1 MKNTDRSSVRRTALL
16 LALSLLFSLAAC
28 GKAPAQDGAQ
38 GSGAPAEAVSDA
50 SGPDTPA
57 SMKFYE
63 NKVDRMPVSDG
74 TSQGLLYSEVLDFE
88 ADGNPELLILSI
100 DDFAKET
107 PGSFLMSIYRYESHG
122 MCCLMNYY
130 ITLGAGGGFSL
141 VESDGRLYLERYG
154 CIREESQGVVGYM
167 DNRAYYGSAAQKDGV
182 GRFCDDAPNPGE
194 YDWDAVDALRRD
206 WSEGHAAYFIQPHDE
221 RGLTNGSSGYD
232 TATREEYQAA
242 QDRYTTRAVL
252 AYSPDG
258 TSIVIKPEDVP
269 ERPEPPEPGPEE
281 SQPAQSDPVDP
292 GPAESQQPEEPALSL
307 AQYAGTYQA
316 YSDFVGAYG
325 GGLPLPDLTVGGDG
339 VFTGGGTGFGYRYES
354 TGAAPA
360 SIEQNAD
367 GTIVVRFS
375 QNEYYTIFPV
385 GQVPPNYASIANSE
399 MVNLQYSYFD
409 GGVMEIVYYADPG
422 SLG

>member
-1 MKNTDRSSVRRTALL
+1 MRRTALL

-28 GKAPAQDGAQ
+28 GKAPAQDGGQ
-38 GSGAPAEAVSDA
+38 GSDAPAEAVSDA

-57 SMKFYE
+57 SMKFYKD
-63 NKVDRMPVSDG
+63 KVDRMPVSDG
-74 TSQGLLYSEVLDFE
+74 SSQGLLYSEVLDFE

-122 MCCLMNYY
+122 MCHLMNYY
-130 ITLGAGGGFSL
+130 ITLGAGGGLSL
-141 VESDGRLYLERYG
+141 VESGGRLYLERYG

-167 DNRAYYGSAAQKDGV
+167 DNRAYYGSVAQKDGV

-258 TSIVIKPEDVP
+258 ESIVIKPEDVP

-292 GPAESQQPEEPALSL
+292 GPAESQQPEEPASL
-307 AQYAGTYQA
+307 LAAYAGNYTPYPTYDD
-316 YSDFVGAYG
+316 YSG
-325 GGLPLPDLTVGGDG
+325 G
-339 VFTGGGTGFGYRYES
+339 R
-354 TGAAPA
+354 
-360 SIEQNAD
+360 SITLNAD
-367 GTIVVRFS
+367 GVVIGGETDGQTPTSVVQNSDGSITIWFS
-375 QNEYYTIFPV
+375 SSDRYTLFPV
-385 GQVPPNYASIANSE
+385 GCSGTPAGTGYDSAR
-399 MVNLQYSYFD
+399 VNLEYLYIG
-409 GGVMEIVYYADPG
+409 GGVMNIIYYADPI
-422 SLG
+422 S

>member
-1 MKNTDRSSVRRTALL
+1 MKNTDRSFVRRTALL

-57 SMKFYE
+57 SMKFYKD
-63 NKVDRMPVSDG
+63 KVDRMPVSDG
-74 TSQGLLYSEVLDFE
+74 SSQGLLYSEVLDFE
-88 ADGNPELLILSI
+88 ADGNPELLVLSI

-130 ITLGAGGGFSL
+130 ITLGAGGGLSL
-141 VESDGRLYLERYG
+141 VESGGRLYLERYG

-167 DNRAYYGSAAQKDGV
+167 DNRAYYGSVAQKDGV

-232 TATREEYQAA
+232 AATREEYQAA

-292 GPAESQQPEEPALSL
+292 GPAESQQPEEPASL
-307 AQYAGTYQA
+307 LAAYAGNYTPYPTYDD
-316 YSDFVGAYG
+316 YSG
-325 GGLPLPDLTVGGDG
+325 G
-339 VFTGGGTGFGYRYES
+339 R
-354 TGAAPA
+354 
-360 SIEQNAD
+360 SITLNAD
-367 GTIVVRFS
+367 GVVIGGETDGQTPTSVVQNSDGSITIWFS
-375 QNEYYTIFPV
+375 SSDRYTLFPV
-385 GQVPPNYASIANSE
+385 GCSGTPAGTGYDSAR
-399 MVNLQYSYFD
+399 VNLEYLYIG
-409 GGVMEIVYYADPG
+409 GGVMNIIYYADPI
-422 SLG
+422 S

>member
-1 MKNTDRSSVRRTALL
+1 MKNTDRSSMRRTALL

-57 SMKFYE
+57 SMKFYKD
-63 NKVDRMPVSDG
+63 KVDRMPVSDG
-74 TSQGLLYSEVLDFE
+74 SSQGLLYSEVLDFE

-122 MCCLMNYY
+122 MCHLMNYY
-130 ITLGAGGGFSL
+130 ITLGAGGGLSL
-141 VESDGRLYLERYG
+141 VESGGRLYLERYG

-167 DNRAYYGSAAQKDGV
+167 DNRAYYGSVAQKDGV

-292 GPAESQQPEEPALSL
+292 GPAESQQPEEPASL
-307 AQYAGTYQA
+307 LAAYAGNYTPYPTYDD
-316 YSDFVGAYG
+316 YSG
-325 GGLPLPDLTVGGDG
+325 G
-339 VFTGGGTGFGYRYES
+339 R
-354 TGAAPA
+354 
-360 SIEQNAD
+360 SITLNAD
-367 GTIVVRFS
+367 GVVIGGETDGQTPTSVVQNSDGSITIWFS
-375 QNEYYTIFPV
+375 SSDRYTLFPV
-385 GQVPPNYASIANSE
+385 GCSGTPAGTGYDSAR
-399 MVNLQYSYFD
+399 VNLEYLYIG
-409 GGVMEIVYYADPG
+409 GGVMNIIYYADPI
-422 SLG
+422 S

>member
-1 MKNTDRSSVRRTALL
+1 MRRTALL

-28 GKAPAQDGAQ
+28 GKAPAQDGGQ
-38 GSGAPAEAVSDA
+38 GSDASTATASDA
-50 SGPDTPA
+50 SGSDTQT

-130 ITLGAGGGFSL
+130 ITLGAGGGLSL
-141 VESDGRLYLERYG
+141 VESGGRLYLERYG

-167 DNRAYYGSAAQKDGV
+167 DNRAYYGSVAQKDGV

-232 TATREEYQAA
+232 AATREEYQDA

-258 TSIVIKPEDVP
+258 ESIVIKPEDVP

-292 GPAESQQPEEPALSL
+292 GPAESQQPEEPASL
-307 AQYAGTYQA
+307 LAAYAGNYTPYPTYDD
-316 YSDFVGAYG
+316 YSG
-325 GGLPLPDLTVGGDG
+325 G
-339 VFTGGGTGFGYRYES
+339 R
-354 TGAAPA
+354 
-360 SIEQNAD
+360 SITLNAD
-367 GTIVVRFS
+367 GVVIGGETDGQTPTSIVQNSDGSITIWFS
-375 QNEYYTIFPV
+375 SSDRYTLFPV
-385 GQVPPNYASIANSE
+385 GCSGTPAGTGYDSAR
-399 MVNLQYSYFD
+399 VNLEYLYIG
-409 GGVMEIVYYADPG
+409 GGVMNIIYYADPI
-422 SLG
+422 S

>member
-1 MKNTDRSSVRRTALL
+1 MKNTYRSSMRRTALL

-28 GKAPAQDGAQ
+28 GKAPAQDGGQ
-38 GSGAPAEAVSDA
+38 GSDAPAEAVSDA

-57 SMKFYE
+57 SMKFYKD
-63 NKVDRMPVSDG
+63 KVDRMPVSDG

-130 ITLGAGGGFSL
+130 ITLGAGGGLSL
-141 VESDGRLYLERYG
+141 VESGGRLYLERYG

-167 DNRAYYGSAAQKDGV
+167 DNRAYYGSVAQKDGV

-232 TATREEYQAA
+232 AATREEYQAA

-292 GPAESQQPEEPALSL
+292 GPAESQQPEEPASL
-307 AQYAGTYQA
+307 LAAYAGNYTPYPTYDD
-316 YSDFVGAYG
+316 YSG
-325 GGLPLPDLTVGGDG
+325 G
-339 VFTGGGTGFGYRYES
+339 R
-354 TGAAPA
+354 
-360 SIEQNAD
+360 SITLNAD
-367 GTIVVRFS
+367 GVVIGGETDGQTPTSVVQNSDGSITIWFS
-375 QNEYYTIFPV
+375 SSDRYTLFPV
-385 GQVPPNYASIANSE
+385 GCSGTPAGTGYDSAR
-399 MVNLQYSYFD
+399 VNLEYLYIG
-409 GGVMEIVYYADPG
+409 GGVMNIIYYADPI
-422 SLG
+422 S

>member
-1 MKNTDRSSVRRTALL
+1 MRRTALL

-28 GKAPAQDGAQ
+28 GKAPAQDGGQ
-38 GSGAPAEAVSDA
+38 GSDASTATASDA
-50 SGPDTPA
+50 SGSDTHA

-130 ITLGAGGGFSL
+130 ITLGAGGGLSL
-141 VESDGRLYLERYG
+141 VESGGRLYLERYG

-281 SQPAQSDPVDP
+281 SQPAQSDPVDL
-292 GPAESQQPEEPALSL
+292 GPAESQQPEEPASL
-307 AQYAGTYQA
+307 LAAYAGNYTPYPTYDD
-316 YSDFVGAYG
+316 YSG
-325 GGLPLPDLTVGGDG
+325 G
-339 VFTGGGTGFGYRYES
+339 R
-354 TGAAPA
+354 
-360 SIEQNAD
+360 SITLNAD
-367 GTIVVRFS
+367 GVVIGGETDGQTPTSIVQNSDGSITIWFS
-375 QNEYYTIFPV
+375 SSDRYTLFPV
-385 GQVPPNYASIANSE
+385 GCSGTPAGTGYDSAR
-399 MVNLQYSYFD
+399 VNLEYLYIG
-409 GGVMEIVYYADPG
+409 GGVMNIIYYADPI
-422 SLG
+422 S

>member
-1 MKNTDRSSVRRTALL
+1 MKNTYRSSMRRTALL

-28 GKAPAQDGAQ
+28 GKAPAQDGGQ
-38 GSGAPAEAVSDA
+38 GSDASTATASDA
-50 SGPDTPA
+50 SGSDTHA

-122 MCCLMNYY
+122 MCHLMNYY
-130 ITLGAGGGFSL
+130 ITLGAGGGLSL
-141 VESDGRLYLERYG
+141 VESGGRLYLERYG

-167 DNRAYYGSAAQKDGV
+167 DNRAYYGSVAQKDGV

-281 SQPAQSDPVDP
+281 SQPAQTDPVDP
-292 GPAESQQPEEPALSL
+292 GPAESQQPEEPASL
-307 AQYAGTYQA
+307 LAAYAGNYTPYPTYDD
-316 YSDFVGAYG
+316 YSG
-325 GGLPLPDLTVGGDG
+325 G
-339 VFTGGGTGFGYRYES
+339 R
-354 TGAAPA
+354 
-360 SIEQNAD
+360 SITLNAD
-367 GTIVVRFS
+367 GVVIGGETDGQTPTSIVQNSDGSITIWFS
-375 QNEYYTIFPV
+375 SSDRYTLFPV
-385 GQVPPNYASIANSE
+385 GCSGTPAGTGYDSAR
-399 MVNLQYSYFD
+399 VNLEYLYIG
-409 GGVMEIVYYADPG
+409 GGVMNIVYYADPI
-422 SLG
+422 S

>member
-107 PGSFLMSIYRYESHG
+107 PGSFLMSIYRYEPHG

-206 WSEGHAAYFIQPHDE
+206 WSEGHAVYSMLPHDE

-292 GPAESQQPEEPALSL
+292 GPAESQQPEEPSSL
-307 AQYAGTYQA
+307 LAAYAGNYTPYPTYDD
-316 YSDFVGAYG
+316 YSG
-325 GGLPLPDLTVGGDG
+325 G
-339 VFTGGGTGFGYRYES
+339 R
-354 TGAAPA
+354 
-360 SIEQNAD
+360 SITLNAD
-367 GTIVVRFS
+367 GVVIGGETDGQTPTSVVQNSDGSITIWFS
-375 QNEYYTIFPV
+375 SSDRYTLFPV
-385 GQVPPNYASIANSE
+385 GCSGTPAGTGYDSAR
-399 MVNLQYSYFD
+399 VNLEYLYIG
-409 GGVMEIVYYADPG
+409 GGVMNIIYYADPI
-422 SLG
+422 S

>member
-130 ITLGAGGGFSL
+130 ITLGAGGGLSL
-141 VESDGRLYLERYG
+141 VESGGRLYLERYG

-167 DNRAYYGSAAQKDGV
+167 DNRAYYGSVAQKDGV

-232 TATREEYQAA
+232 AATREEYQAA

-292 GPAESQQPEEPALSL
+292 GPAESQQPEEPASL
-307 AQYAGTYQA
+307 LAAYAGNYTPYPTYDD
-316 YSDFVGAYG
+316 YSG
-325 GGLPLPDLTVGGDG
+325 G
-339 VFTGGGTGFGYRYES
+339 R
-354 TGAAPA
+354 
-360 SIEQNAD
+360 SITLNAD
-367 GTIVVRFS
+367 GVVIGGETDGQTPTSVVQNSDGSITIWFS
-375 QNEYYTIFPV
+375 SSDRYTLFPV
-385 GQVPPNYASIANSE
+385 GCSGTPAGTGYDSAR
-399 MVNLQYSYFD
+399 VNLEYLYIG
-409 GGVMEIVYYADPG
+409 GGVMNIIYYADPI
-422 SLG
+422 S

>member
-57 SMKFYE
+57 SMKFYKDMVE
-63 NKVDRMPVSDG
+63 RMPVSDG

-130 ITLGAGGGFSL
+130 ITLGAGGGLSL
-141 VESDGRLYLERYG
+141 VESGGRLYLERYG

-167 DNRAYYGSAAQKDGV
+167 DNRAYYGSVAQKDGV

-281 SQPAQSDPVDP
+281 SQPAQPDPVDP
-292 GPAESQQPEEPALSL
+292 GPAESQQPEEPASL
-307 AQYAGTYQA
+307 LAAYAGNYTPYPTYDD
-316 YSDFVGAYG
+316 YSG
-325 GGLPLPDLTVGGDG
+325 G
-339 VFTGGGTGFGYRYES
+339 R
-354 TGAAPA
+354 
-360 SIEQNAD
+360 SITLNAD
-367 GTIVVRFS
+367 GVVIGGETDGQTPTSIVQNSDGSITIWFS
-375 QNEYYTIFPV
+375 SSDRYTLFPV
-385 GQVPPNYASIANSE
+385 GCSGTPAGTGYDSAR
-399 MVNLQYSYFD
+399 VNLEYLYIG
-409 GGVMEIVYYADPG
+409 GGVMNIIYYADPI
-422 SLG
+422 S

>member
-1 MKNTDRSSVRRTALL
+1 MRRTALL

-28 GKAPAQDGAQ
+28 GKAPAQDGGQ
-38 GSGAPAEAVSDA
+38 GSDASTATASDA
-50 SGPDTPA
+50 SGSDTHA

-122 MCCLMNYY
+122 MCHLMNYY
-130 ITLGAGGGFSL
+130 ITLGAGGGLSL
-141 VESDGRLYLERYG
+141 VESGGRLYLERYG

-167 DNRAYYGSAAQKDGV
+167 DNRAYYGSVAQKDGV

-292 GPAESQQPEEPALSL
+292 GPAESQQPEEPASL
-307 AQYAGTYQA
+307 LAAYAGNYTPYPTYDD
-316 YSDFVGAYG
+316 YSG
-325 GGLPLPDLTVGGDG
+325 G
-339 VFTGGGTGFGYRYES
+339 R
-354 TGAAPA
+354 
-360 SIEQNAD
+360 SITLNAD
-367 GTIVVRFS
+367 GVVIGGETDGQTPTSVVQNSDGSITIWFS
-375 QNEYYTIFPV
+375 SSDRYTLFPV
-385 GQVPPNYASIANSE
+385 GCSGTPAGTGYDSAR
-399 MVNLQYSYFD
+399 VNLEYLYIG
-409 GGVMEIVYYADPG
+409 GGVMNIIYYADPI
-422 SLG
+422 S

>member
-1 MKNTDRSSVRRTALL
+1 MKNTYRSSMRRTALL

-38 GSGAPAEAVSDA
+38 GSGAPAETVSDA

-57 SMKFYE
+57 SMKFYKD
-63 NKVDRMPVSDG
+63 KVDRMPVSDG

-130 ITLGAGGGFSL
+130 ITLGAGGGLSL
-141 VESDGRLYLERYG
+141 VESGGRLYLELYTH
-154 CIREESQGVVGYM
+154 IREESQGLVKHM
-167 DNRAYYGSAAQKDGV
+167 DNRAYYGSVAQKDGV

-232 TATREEYQAA
+232 AATREEYQAA

-292 GPAESQQPEEPALSL
+292 GPAESQQPEEPASL
-307 AQYAGTYQA
+307 LAAYAGNYTPYPTYDD
-316 YSDFVGAYG
+316 YSG
-325 GGLPLPDLTVGGDG
+325 G
-339 VFTGGGTGFGYRYES
+339 R
-354 TGAAPA
+354 
-360 SIEQNAD
+360 SITLNAD
-367 GTIVVRFS
+367 GVVIGGETDGQTPTSVVQNSDGSITIWFS
-375 QNEYYTIFPV
+375 SSDRYTLFPV
-385 GQVPPNYASIANSE
+385 GCSGTPAGTGYDSAR
-399 MVNLQYSYFD
+399 VNLEYLYIG
-409 GGVMEIVYYADPG
+409 GGVMNIIYYADPI
-422 SLG
+422 S

>member
-1 MKNTDRSSVRRTALL
+1 MKNTYRSSMRRTALL

-28 GKAPAQDGAQ
+28 GKAPAQDGGQ
-38 GSGAPAEAVSDA
+38 GSDASTATASDA

-57 SMKFYE
+57 SMKFYKD
-63 NKVDRMPVSDG
+63 KVDRMPVSDG

-130 ITLGAGGGFSL
+130 ITLGAGGGLSL
-141 VESDGRLYLERYG
+141 VESGGRLYLERYG

-167 DNRAYYGSAAQKDGV
+167 DNRAYYGSVAQKDGV

-292 GPAESQQPEEPALSL
+292 GPAESQQPEEPASL
-307 AQYAGTYQA
+307 LAAYAGNYTPYPTYDD
-316 YSDFVGAYG
+316 YSG
-325 GGLPLPDLTVGGDG
+325 G
-339 VFTGGGTGFGYRYES
+339 R
-354 TGAAPA
+354 
-360 SIEQNAD
+360 SITLNAD
-367 GTIVVRFS
+367 GVVIGGETDGQTPTSVVQNSDGSITIWFS
-375 QNEYYTIFPV
+375 SSDRYTLFPV
-385 GQVPPNYASIANSE
+385 GCSGTPAGTGYDSAR
-399 MVNLQYSYFD
+399 VNLEYLYIG
-409 GGVMEIVYYADPG
+409 GGVMNIIYYADPI
-422 SLG
+422 S

>member
-1 MKNTDRSSVRRTALL
+1 MRRTALL

-28 GKAPAQDGAQ
+28 GKAPAQDGGQ
-38 GSGAPAEAVSDA
+38 GSDASTATVSDA

-57 SMKFYE
+57 SMKFYKD
-63 NKVDRMPVSDG
+63 KVDRMPVSDG
-74 TSQGLLYSEVLDFE
+74 SSQGLLYSEVLDFE

-130 ITLGAGGGFSL
+130 ITLGAGGGLSL
-141 VESDGRLYLERYG
+141 VESGGRLYLERYG

-167 DNRAYYGSAAQKDGV
+167 DNRAYYGSVAQKDGV

-242 QDRYTTRAVL
+242 QDRYTAGAVL

-292 GPAESQQPEEPALSL
+292 GPAESQQPEEPASL
-307 AQYAGTYQA
+307 LAAYAGNYTPYPTYDD
-316 YSDFVGAYG
+316 YSG
-325 GGLPLPDLTVGGDG
+325 G
-339 VFTGGGTGFGYRYES
+339 R
-354 TGAAPA
+354 
-360 SIEQNAD
+360 SITLNAD
-367 GTIVVRFS
+367 GVVIGGETDGQTPTSVVQNSDGSITIWFS
-375 QNEYYTIFPV
+375 SSDRYTLFPV
-385 GQVPPNYASIANSE
+385 GCSGTPAGTGYDSAR
-399 MVNLQYSYFD
+399 VNLEYLYIG
-409 GGVMEIVYYADPG
+409 GGVMNIIYYADPI
-422 SLG
+422 S

>member
-1 MKNTDRSSVRRTALL
+1 MERDIMKNTDRSSVRRTALL

-122 MCCLMNYY
+122 MCHLMNYY

-141 VESDGRLYLERYG
+141 VESDGRLYLETYG

-167 DNRAYYGSAAQKDGV
+167 DNRAYYGSVAQKDGV

-292 GPAESQQPEEPALSL
+292 GPAESQQPEEPASL
-307 AQYAGTYQA
+307 LAAYAGNYTPYPTYDD
-316 YSDFVGAYG
+316 YSG
-325 GGLPLPDLTVGGDG
+325 G
-339 VFTGGGTGFGYRYES
+339 R
-354 TGAAPA
+354 
-360 SIEQNAD
+360 SITLNAD
-367 GTIVVRFS
+367 GVVIGGETDGQTPTSVVQNSDGSITIWFS
-375 QNEYYTIFPV
+375 SSDRYTLFPV
-385 GQVPPNYASIANSE
+385 GCSGTPAGTGYDSAR
-399 MVNLQYSYFD
+399 VNLEYLYIG
-409 GGVMEIVYYADPG
+409 GGVMNIIYYADPI
-422 SLG
+422 S

>member
-1 MKNTDRSSVRRTALL
+1 MKNTDRSSMRRTALL

-28 GKAPAQDGAQ
+28 GKAPAQDGGQ

-57 SMKFYE
+57 SMKFY
-63 NKVDRMPVSDG
+63 KDMVDRMPVSDG

-88 ADGNPELLILSI
+88 ADGNPELLVLSI

-130 ITLGAGGGFSL
+130 ITLGAGGGLSL
-141 VESDGRLYLERYG
+141 VESGGRLYLERYG

-167 DNRAYYGSAAQKDGV
+167 DNRAYYGSVAQKDGV

-232 TATREEYQAA
+232 AATREEYQAA
-242 QDRYTTRAVL
+242 QARYTAGAVL

-292 GPAESQQPEEPALSL
+292 GPAESQQPEEPASL
-307 AQYAGTYQA
+307 LAAYAGNYTPYPTYDD
-316 YSDFVGAYG
+316 YSG
-325 GGLPLPDLTVGGDG
+325 G
-339 VFTGGGTGFGYRYES
+339 R
-354 TGAAPA
+354 
-360 SIEQNAD
+360 SITLNAD
-367 GTIVVRFS
+367 GVVIGGETDGQTPTSIVQNSDGSITIWFS
-375 QNEYYTIFPV
+375 SSDRYTLFPV
-385 GQVPPNYASIANSE
+385 GCSGTPAGTGYDSAR
-399 MVNLQYSYFD
+399 VNLEYLYIG
-409 GGVMEIVYYADPG
+409 GGVMNIIYYADPI
-422 SLG
+422 S

>member
-57 SMKFYE
+57 SMKFYKDMVE
-63 NKVDRMPVSDG
+63 RMPVSDG

-130 ITLGAGGGFSL
+130 ITLGAGGGLSL
-141 VESDGRLYLERYG
+141 VESGGRLYLERYG

-292 GPAESQQPEEPALSL
+292 GPAESQQPEEPASL
-307 AQYAGTYQA
+307 LAAYAGNYTPYPTYDD
-316 YSDFVGAYG
+316 YSG
-325 GGLPLPDLTVGGDG
+325 G
-339 VFTGGGTGFGYRYES
+339 R
-354 TGAAPA
+354 
-360 SIEQNAD
+360 SITLNAD
-367 GTIVVRFS
+367 GVVIGGETDGQTPTSVVQNSDGSITIWFS
-375 QNEYYTIFPV
+375 SSDRYTLFPV
-385 GQVPPNYASIANSE
+385 GCSGTPAGTGYDSAR
-399 MVNLQYSYFD
+399 VNLEYLYIG
-409 GGVMEIVYYADPG
+409 GGVMNIIYYADPI
-422 SLG
+422 S

>member
-1 MKNTDRSSVRRTALL
+1 MKNTYRSSMRRTALL

-28 GKAPAQDGAQ
+28 GKAPAQDGGQ
-38 GSGAPAEAVSDA
+38 GSDAPAEAVSDA

-57 SMKFYE
+57 SMKFYKD
-63 NKVDRMPVSDG
+63 KVDRMPVSDG
-74 TSQGLLYSEVLDFE
+74 SSQGLLYSEVLDFE

-130 ITLGAGGGFSL
+130 ITLGAGGGLSL
-141 VESDGRLYLERYG
+141 VESGGRLYLERYG

-167 DNRAYYGSAAQKDGV
+167 DNRAYYGSVAQKDGV

-292 GPAESQQPEEPALSL
+292 GPAESQQPGEPASL
-307 AQYAGTYQA
+307 LAAYAGNYTPYPTYDD
-316 YSDFVGAYG
+316 YSG
-325 GGLPLPDLTVGGDG
+325 G
-339 VFTGGGTGFGYRYES
+339 R
-354 TGAAPA
+354 
-360 SIEQNAD
+360 SITLNAD
-367 GTIVVRFS
+367 GVVIGGETDGQTPTSVVQNSDGSITIWFS
-375 QNEYYTIFPV
+375 SSDRYTLFPV
-385 GQVPPNYASIANSE
+385 GCSGTPAGTGYDSAR
-399 MVNLQYSYFD
+399 VNLEYLYIG
-409 GGVMEIVYYADPG
+409 GGVMNIIYYADPI
-422 SLG
+422 S

>member
-1 MKNTDRSSVRRTALL
+1 MERDIMKNTDRSSVRRTALL

-28 GKAPAQDGAQ
+28 GKAPAQDGGQ

-57 SMKFYE
+57 SMKFYKD
-63 NKVDRMPVSDG
+63 KVDRMPVSDG
-74 TSQGLLYSEVLDFE
+74 SSQGLLYSEVLDFE

-130 ITLGAGGGFSL
+130 ITLGAGGGLSL
-141 VESDGRLYLERYG
+141 VESGGRLYLERYG

-167 DNRAYYGSAAQKDGV
+167 DNRAYYGSVAQKDGV

-232 TATREEYQAA
+232 AATREEYQAA

-292 GPAESQQPEEPALSL
+292 GPAESQQPEEPASL
-307 AQYAGTYQA
+307 LAAYAGNYTPYPTYDD
-316 YSDFVGAYG
+316 YSG
-325 GGLPLPDLTVGGDG
+325 G
-339 VFTGGGTGFGYRYES
+339 R
-354 TGAAPA
+354 
-360 SIEQNAD
+360 SITLNAD
-367 GTIVVRFS
+367 GVVIGGETDGQTPTSVVQNSDGSITIWFS
-375 QNEYYTIFPV
+375 SSDRYTLFPV
-385 GQVPPNYASIANSE
+385 GCSGTPAGTGYDSAR
-399 MVNLQYSYFD
+399 VNLEYLYIG
-409 GGVMEIVYYADPG
+409 GGVMNIIYYADPI
-422 SLG
+422 S

>member
-1 MKNTDRSSVRRTALL
+1 MKNTYRSSMRRTALL

-57 SMKFYE
+57 SMKFYKD
-63 NKVDRMPVSDG
+63 KVDRMPVSDG

-130 ITLGAGGGFSL
+130 ITLGAGGGLSL
-141 VESDGRLYLERYG
+141 VESGGRLYLERYG

-167 DNRAYYGSAAQKDGV
+167 DNRAYYGSVAQKDGV

-221 RGLTNGSSGYD
+221 RGLTNGISGYD

-292 GPAESQQPEEPALSL
+292 GPAESQQPEEPASL
-307 AQYAGTYQA
+307 LAAYAGNYTPYPTYDD
-316 YSDFVGAYG
+316 YSG
-325 GGLPLPDLTVGGDG
+325 G
-339 VFTGGGTGFGYRYES
+339 R
-354 TGAAPA
+354 
-360 SIEQNAD
+360 SITLNAD
-367 GTIVVRFS
+367 GVVIGGETDGQTPTSVVQNSDGSITIWFS
-375 QNEYYTIFPV
+375 SSDRYTLFPV
-385 GQVPPNYASIANSE
+385 GCSGTPAGTGYDSAR
-399 MVNLQYSYFD
+399 VNLEYLYIG
-409 GGVMEIVYYADPG
+409 GGVMNIIYYADPI
-422 SLG
+422 S

>member
-1 MKNTDRSSVRRTALL
+1 MKNTYRSSMRRTALL

-28 GKAPAQDGAQ
+28 GKAPAQDGGQ
-38 GSGAPAEAVSDA
+38 GSDASTATASDA
-50 SGPDTPA
+50 SGPDTHA

-74 TSQGLLYSEVLDFE
+74 SSQGLLYSEVLDFE

-130 ITLGAGGGFSL
+130 ITLGAGGGLSL
-141 VESDGRLYLERYG
+141 VESGGRLYLERYG

-167 DNRAYYGSAAQKDGV
+167 DNRAYYGSVAQKDGV

-206 WSEGHAAYFIQPHDE
+206 WSEGHAVYSMLPHDE

-232 TATREEYQAA
+232 AATREEYQDA

-292 GPAESQQPEEPALSL
+292 GPAESQQPEEPASL
-307 AQYAGTYQA
+307 LAAYAGNYTPYPTYDD
-316 YSDFVGAYG
+316 YSG
-325 GGLPLPDLTVGGDG
+325 G
-339 VFTGGGTGFGYRYES
+339 R
-354 TGAAPA
+354 
-360 SIEQNAD
+360 SITLNAD
-367 GTIVVRFS
+367 GVVIGGETDGQTPTSVVQNSDGSITIWFS
-375 QNEYYTIFPV
+375 SSDRYTLFPV
-385 GQVPPNYASIANSE
+385 GCSGTPAGTGYDSAR
-399 MVNLQYSYFD
+399 VNLEYLYIG
-409 GGVMEIVYYADPG
+409 GGVMNIIYYADPI
-422 SLG
+422 S

>member
-57 SMKFYE
+57 SMKFYKD
-63 NKVDRMPVSDG
+63 KVDRMPVSDG

-130 ITLGAGGGFSL
+130 ITLGAGGGLSL
-141 VESDGRLYLERYG
+141 VESGGRLYLERYG

-167 DNRAYYGSAAQKDGV
+167 DNRAYYGSVAQKDGV

-281 SQPAQSDPVDP
+281 SQPAQPDPVDP
-292 GPAESQQPEEPALSL
+292 GPAESQQPEEPASL
-307 AQYAGTYQA
+307 LAAYAGNYTPYPTYDD
-316 YSDFVGAYG
+316 YSG
-325 GGLPLPDLTVGGDG
+325 G
-339 VFTGGGTGFGYRYES
+339 R
-354 TGAAPA
+354 
-360 SIEQNAD
+360 SITLNAD
-367 GTIVVRFS
+367 GVVIGGETDGQTPTSVVQNSDGSITIWFS
-375 QNEYYTIFPV
+375 SSDRYTLFPV
-385 GQVPPNYASIANSE
+385 GCSGTPAGTGYDSAR
-399 MVNLQYSYFD
+399 VNLEYLYIG
-409 GGVMEIVYYADPG
+409 GGVMNIIYYADPI
-422 SLG
+422 S

>member
-1 MKNTDRSSVRRTALL
+1 MRRTALL

-57 SMKFYE
+57 SMQFYKD
-63 NKVDRMPVSDG
+63 KVDRMPVSDG

-130 ITLGAGGGFSL
+130 ITLGAGGGLSL
-141 VESDGRLYLERYG
+141 VESGGRLYLERYG

-258 TSIVIKPEDVP
+258 ESIVIKPEDVP

-292 GPAESQQPEEPALSL
+292 GPAESQQPEEPASL
-307 AQYAGTYQA
+307 LAAYAGNYTPYPTYDD
-316 YSDFVGAYG
+316 YSG
-325 GGLPLPDLTVGGDG
+325 G
-339 VFTGGGTGFGYRYES
+339 R
-354 TGAAPA
+354 
-360 SIEQNAD
+360 SITLNAD
-367 GTIVVRFS
+367 GVVIGGETDGQTPTSVVQNSDGSITIWFS
-375 QNEYYTIFPV
+375 SSDRYTLFPV
-385 GQVPPNYASIANSE
+385 GCSGTPAGTGYDSAR
-399 MVNLQYSYFD
+399 VNLEYLYIG
-409 GGVMEIVYYADPG
+409 GGVMNIIYYADPI
-422 SLG
+422 S

>member
-1 MKNTDRSSVRRTALL
+1 MKNTDRSFVRRTALL

-130 ITLGAGGGFSL
+130 ITLGAGGGLSL
-141 VESDGRLYLERYG
+141 VESGGRLYLERYG

-167 DNRAYYGSAAQKDGV
+167 DNRAYYGSVAQKDGV

-194 YDWDAVDALRRD
+194 YDWDAVDALHRN
-206 WSEGHAAYFIQPHDE
+206 WSEGHAVYSMLPHDE

-232 TATREEYQAA
+232 AATREEYQAA
-242 QDRYTTRAVL
+242 QARYTAGAVL

-281 SQPAQSDPVDP
+281 SKPVQTDPVDP
-292 GPAESQQPEEPALSL
+292 GPAESQQPEEPASL
-307 AQYAGTYQA
+307 LAAYAGNYTPYPTYDD
-316 YSDFVGAYG
+316 YS
-325 GGLPLPDLTVGGDG
+325 GD
-339 VFTGGGTGFGYRYES
+339 R
-354 TGAAPA
+354 
-360 SIEQNAD
+360 SITLNAD
-367 GTIVVRFS
+367 GVVIGGETDGQTPTSVVQNSDGSITIWFS
-375 QNEYYTIFPV
+375 SSDRYTLFPV
-385 GQVPPNYASIANSE
+385 GCSGTPAGTGYDSAR
-399 MVNLQYSYFD
+399 VNLEYLYIG
-409 GGVMEIVYYADPG
+409 GGVMNIIYYADPI
-422 SLG
+422 S

>member
-1 MKNTDRSSVRRTALL
+1 MKNTDRSSMRRTALL

-28 GKAPAQDGAQ
+28 GKAPAQDGGQ
-38 GSGAPAEAVSDA
+38 GSDASTATASDA
-50 SGPDTPA
+50 SGPDTQA

-130 ITLGAGGGFSL
+130 ITLGAGGGLSL
-141 VESDGRLYLERYG
+141 VESGGRLYLERYG

-167 DNRAYYGSAAQKDGV
+167 DNRAYYGSVAQKDGV

-232 TATREEYQAA
+232 AATREEYQAA

-292 GPAESQQPEEPALSL
+292 GPAESQQPEEPASL
-307 AQYAGTYQA
+307 LAAYAGNYTPYPTYDD
-316 YSDFVGAYG
+316 YSG
-325 GGLPLPDLTVGGDG
+325 G
-339 VFTGGGTGFGYRYES
+339 R
-354 TGAAPA
+354 
-360 SIEQNAD
+360 SITLNAD
-367 GTIVVRFS
+367 GVVIGGETDGQTPTSVVQNSDGSITIWFS
-375 QNEYYTIFPV
+375 SSDRYTLFPV
-385 GQVPPNYASIANSE
+385 GCSGTPAGTGYDSAR
-399 MVNLQYSYFD
+399 VNLEYLYIG
-409 GGVMEIVYYADPG
+409 GGVMNIIYYADPI
-422 SLG
+422 S

>member
-141 VESDGRLYLERYG
+141 VESDGRLYLETYG

-292 GPAESQQPEEPALSL
+292 GPAESQQPEEPASL
-307 AQYAGTYQA
+307 LAAYAGNYTPYPTYDD
-316 YSDFVGAYG
+316 YSG
-325 GGLPLPDLTVGGDG
+325 G
-339 VFTGGGTGFGYRYES
+339 R
-354 TGAAPA
+354 
-360 SIEQNAD
+360 SITLNAD
-367 GTIVVRFS
+367 GVVIGGETDGQTPTSVVQNSDGSITIWFS
-375 QNEYYTIFPV
+375 SSDRYTLFPV
-385 GQVPPNYASIANSE
+385 GCSGTPAGTGYDSAR
-399 MVNLQYSYFD
+399 VNLEYLYIG
-409 GGVMEIVYYADPG
+409 GGVMNIIYYADPI
-422 SLG
+422 S

>member
-1 MKNTDRSSVRRTALL
+1 MKNTYRSSMRRTALL

-57 SMKFYE
+57 SMKFYKD
-63 NKVDRMPVSDG
+63 KVDRMPVSDG
-74 TSQGLLYSEVLDFE
+74 SSQGLLYSEVLDFE
-88 ADGNPELLILSI
+88 ADGNPELLVLSI

-130 ITLGAGGGFSL
+130 ITLGAGGGLSL
-141 VESDGRLYLERYG
+141 VESGGRLYLERYG

-167 DNRAYYGSAAQKDGV
+167 DNRAYYGSVAQKDGV

-232 TATREEYQAA
+232 AATREEYQAA

-292 GPAESQQPEEPALSL
+292 GPAESQQPEEPASL
-307 AQYAGTYQA
+307 LAAYAGNYTPYPTYDD
-316 YSDFVGAYG
+316 YSG
-325 GGLPLPDLTVGGDG
+325 G
-339 VFTGGGTGFGYRYES
+339 R
-354 TGAAPA
+354 
-360 SIEQNAD
+360 SITLNAD
-367 GTIVVRFS
+367 GVVIGGETDGQTPTSIVQNSDGSITIWFS
-375 QNEYYTIFPV
+375 SSDRYTLFPV
-385 GQVPPNYASIANSE
+385 GCSGTPAGTGYDSAR
-399 MVNLQYSYFD
+399 VNLEYLYIG
-409 GGVMEIVYYADPG
+409 GGVMNIIYYADPI
-422 SLG
+422 S

>member
-1 MKNTDRSSVRRTALL
+1 MKNTYRSSMRRTALL

-28 GKAPAQDGAQ
+28 GKAPAQDGGQ
-38 GSGAPAEAVSDA
+38 GSDASTATASDA
-50 SGPDTPA
+50 SGPDTQA

-141 VESDGRLYLERYG
+141 VESDGRLYLETYG
-154 CIREESQGVVGYM
+154 CIREESQGLVKHM
-167 DNRAYYGSAAQKDGV
+167 DNRAYYGSVAQKDGV

-232 TATREEYQAA
+232 AATREEYQAA

-292 GPAESQQPEEPALSL
+292 GPAESQQPEEPASL
-307 AQYAGTYQA
+307 LAAYAGNYTPYPTYDD
-316 YSDFVGAYG
+316 YSG
-325 GGLPLPDLTVGGDG
+325 G
-339 VFTGGGTGFGYRYES
+339 R
-354 TGAAPA
+354 
-360 SIEQNAD
+360 SITLNAD
-367 GTIVVRFS
+367 GVVIGGETDGQTPTSVVQNSDGSITIWFS
-375 QNEYYTIFPV
+375 SSDRYTLFPV
-385 GQVPPNYASIANSE
+385 GCSGTPAGTGYDSAR
-399 MVNLQYSYFD
+399 VNLEYLYIG
-409 GGVMEIVYYADPG
+409 GGVMNIIYYADPI
-422 SLG
+422 S

>member
-1 MKNTDRSSVRRTALL
+1 MKNTDRSFVRRTALL

-57 SMKFYE
+57 SMKFYKD
-63 NKVDRMPVSDG
+63 KVDRMPVSDG
-74 TSQGLLYSEVLDFE
+74 SSQGLLYSEVLDFE

-130 ITLGAGGGFSL
+130 ITLGAGGGLSL
-141 VESDGRLYLERYG
+141 VESGGRLYLERYG

-167 DNRAYYGSAAQKDGV
+167 DNRAYYGSVAQKDGV

-194 YDWDAVDALRRD
+194 YDWDAVDALHRN

-232 TATREEYQAA
+232 AATREEYQDA

-292 GPAESQQPEEPALSL
+292 GPAESQQPEEPASL
-307 AQYAGTYQA
+307 LAAYAGNYTPYPTYDD
-316 YSDFVGAYG
+316 YSG
-325 GGLPLPDLTVGGDG
+325 G
-339 VFTGGGTGFGYRYES
+339 R
-354 TGAAPA
+354 
-360 SIEQNAD
+360 SITLNAD
-367 GTIVVRFS
+367 GVVIGGETDGQTPTSVVQNSDGSITIWFS
-375 QNEYYTIFPV
+375 SSDRYTLFPV
-385 GQVPPNYASIANSE
+385 GCSGTPAGTGYDSAR
-399 MVNLQYSYFD
+399 VNLEYLYIG
-409 GGVMEIVYYADPG
+409 GGVMNIIYYADPI
-422 SLG
+422 S

>member
-57 SMKFYE
+57 SMKFYKD
-63 NKVDRMPVSDG
+63 KVDRMPVSDG

-130 ITLGAGGGFSL
+130 ITLGAGGGLSL
-141 VESDGRLYLERYG
+141 VESGGRLYLERYG

-167 DNRAYYGSAAQKDGV
+167 DNRAYYGSVAQKDGV

-292 GPAESQQPEEPALSL
+292 GPAESQQPEEPASL
-307 AQYAGTYQA
+307 LAAYAGNYTPYPTYDD
-316 YSDFVGAYG
+316 YSG
-325 GGLPLPDLTVGGDG
+325 G
-339 VFTGGGTGFGYRYES
+339 R
-354 TGAAPA
+354 
-360 SIEQNAD
+360 SITLNAD
-367 GTIVVRFS
+367 GVVIGGETDGQTPTSVVQNSDGSITIWFS
-375 QNEYYTIFPV
+375 SSDRYTLFPV
-385 GQVPPNYASIANSE
+385 GCSGTPAGTGYDSAR
-399 MVNLQYSYFD
+399 VNLEYLYIG
-409 GGVMEIVYYADPG
+409 GGVMNIIYYADPI
-422 SLG
+422 S

>member
-1 MKNTDRSSVRRTALL
+1 MKNTDRSFVRRTALL

-28 GKAPAQDGAQ
+28 GKAPAQDGGQ
-38 GSGAPAEAVSDA
+38 GSDASTATASDA
-50 SGPDTPA
+50 SGSDTHA

-74 TSQGLLYSEVLDFE
+74 SSQGLLYSEVLDFE

-130 ITLGAGGGFSL
+130 ITLGAGGGLSL
-141 VESDGRLYLERYG
+141 VESGGRLYLERYG

-167 DNRAYYGSAAQKDGV
+167 DNRAYYGSVAQKDGV

-232 TATREEYQAA
+232 AATREEYQDA

-258 TSIVIKPEDVP
+258 ESIVIKPEDVP

-292 GPAESQQPEEPALSL
+292 GPAESQQPEEPASL
-307 AQYAGTYQA
+307 LAAYAGNYTPYPTYDD
-316 YSDFVGAYG
+316 YSG
-325 GGLPLPDLTVGGDG
+325 G
-339 VFTGGGTGFGYRYES
+339 R
-354 TGAAPA
+354 
-360 SIEQNAD
+360 SITLNAD
-367 GTIVVRFS
+367 GVVIGGETDGQTPTSIVQNSDGSITIWFS
-375 QNEYYTIFPV
+375 SSDRYTLFPV
-385 GQVPPNYASIANSE
+385 GCSGTPAGTGYDSAR
-399 MVNLQYSYFD
+399 VNLEYLYIG
-409 GGVMEIVYYADPG
+409 GGVMNIIYYADPI
-422 SLG
+422 S

>member
-1 MKNTDRSSVRRTALL
+1 MERDIMKNTDRSFVRRTALL

-57 SMKFYE
+57 SMKFYKD
-63 NKVDRMPVSDG
+63 KVDRMPVSDG

-130 ITLGAGGGFSL
+130 ITLGAGGGLSL
-141 VESDGRLYLERYG
+141 VESGGRLYLERYG

-167 DNRAYYGSAAQKDGV
+167 DNRAYYGSVAQKDGV

-292 GPAESQQPEEPALSL
+292 GPAESQQPEEPASL
-307 AQYAGTYQA
+307 LAAYAGNYTPYPTYDD
-316 YSDFVGAYG
+316 YSG
-325 GGLPLPDLTVGGDG
+325 G
-339 VFTGGGTGFGYRYES
+339 R
-354 TGAAPA
+354 
-360 SIEQNAD
+360 SITLNAD
-367 GTIVVRFS
+367 GVVIGGETDGQTPTSVVQNSDGSITIWFS
-375 QNEYYTIFPV
+375 SSDRYTLFPV
-385 GQVPPNYASIANSE
+385 GCSGTPAGTGYDSAR
-399 MVNLQYSYFD
+399 VNLEYLYIG
-409 GGVMEIVYYADPG
+409 GGVMNIIYYADPI
-422 SLG
+422 S

>member
-1 MKNTDRSSVRRTALL
+1 MKNTDRSFVRRTALL

-57 SMKFYE
+57 SMKFYKD
-63 NKVDRMPVSDG
+63 KVDRMPVSDG
-74 TSQGLLYSEVLDFE
+74 SSQGLLYSEVLDFE

-107 PGSFLMSIYRYESHG
+107 PGSFLMSIYRYEPHG

-130 ITLGAGGGFSL
+130 ITLGAGGGLSL
-141 VESDGRLYLERYG
+141 VESGGRLYLERYG
-154 CIREESQGVVGYM
+154 CIREDSQGVVGYM
-167 DNRAYYGSAAQKDGV
+167 DNRAYYGSVAQKDGV

-281 SQPAQSDPVDP
+281 SQPAQTDPVDP
-292 GPAESQQPEEPALSL
+292 GPAESQQPEEPASL
-307 AQYAGTYQA
+307 LAAYAGNYTPYPTYDD
-316 YSDFVGAYG
+316 YSG
-325 GGLPLPDLTVGGDG
+325 G
-339 VFTGGGTGFGYRYES
+339 R
-354 TGAAPA
+354 
-360 SIEQNAD
+360 SITLNAD
-367 GTIVVRFS
+367 GVVIGGETDGQTPTSVVQNSDGSITIWFS
-375 QNEYYTIFPV
+375 SSDRYTLFPV
-385 GQVPPNYASIANSE
+385 GCSGTPAGTGYDSAR
-399 MVNLQYSYFD
+399 VNLEYLYIG
-409 GGVMEIVYYADPG
+409 GGVMNIIYYADPI
-422 SLG
+422 S

>member
-1 MKNTDRSSVRRTALL
+1 MRRTALL

-57 SMKFYE
+57 SMKFYKD
-63 NKVDRMPVSDG
+63 KVDRMPVSDG
-74 TSQGLLYSEVLDFE
+74 SSQGLLYSEVLDFE

-122 MCCLMNYY
+122 MCHLMNYY
-130 ITLGAGGGFSL
+130 ITLGAGGGLSL
-141 VESDGRLYLERYG
+141 VESGGRLYLERYG

-167 DNRAYYGSAAQKDGV
+167 DNRAYYGSVAQKDGV

-292 GPAESQQPEEPALSL
+292 GPAESQQPEEPASL
-307 AQYAGTYQA
+307 LAAYAGNYTPYPTYDD
-316 YSDFVGAYG
+316 YSG
-325 GGLPLPDLTVGGDG
+325 G
-339 VFTGGGTGFGYRYES
+339 R
-354 TGAAPA
+354 
-360 SIEQNAD
+360 SITLNAD
-367 GTIVVRFS
+367 GVVIGGETDGQTPTSVVQNSDGSITIWFS
-375 QNEYYTIFPV
+375 SSDRYTLFPV
-385 GQVPPNYASIANSE
+385 GCSGTPAGTGYDSAR
-399 MVNLQYSYFD
+399 VNLEYLYIG
-409 GGVMEIVYYADPG
+409 GGVMNIIYYADPI
-422 SLG
+422 S

>member
-1 MKNTDRSSVRRTALL
+1 MRRTALL

-38 GSGAPAEAVSDA
+38 GSDAPAEDVSDA
-50 SGPDTPA
+50 SGPDTHA

-130 ITLGAGGGFSL
+130 ITLGAGGGLSL
-141 VESDGRLYLERYG
+141 VESGGRLYLERYG

-242 QDRYTTRAVL
+242 QDRYTAGAVL

-292 GPAESQQPEEPALSL
+292 GPAESQQPEEPASL
-307 AQYAGTYQA
+307 LAAYAGNYTPYPTYDD
-316 YSDFVGAYG
+316 YSG
-325 GGLPLPDLTVGGDG
+325 G
-339 VFTGGGTGFGYRYES
+339 R
-354 TGAAPA
+354 
-360 SIEQNAD
+360 SITLNAD
-367 GTIVVRFS
+367 GVVIGGETDGQTPTSVVQNSDGSITIWFS
-375 QNEYYTIFPV
+375 SSDRYTLFPV
-385 GQVPPNYASIANSE
+385 GCSGTPAGTGYDSAR
-399 MVNLQYSYFD
+399 VNLEYLYIG
-409 GGVMEIVYYADPG
+409 GGVMNIIYYADPI
-422 SLG
+422 S

>member
-1 MKNTDRSSVRRTALL
+1 MKNTYRSSMRRTALL

-57 SMKFYE
+57 SMKFYKD
-63 NKVDRMPVSDG
+63 KVDRMPVSDG
-74 TSQGLLYSEVLDFE
+74 SSQGLLYSEVLDFE

-122 MCCLMNYY
+122 MCHLMNYY
-130 ITLGAGGGFSL
+130 ITLGAGGGLSL
-141 VESDGRLYLERYG
+141 VESGGRLYLERYG

-167 DNRAYYGSAAQKDGV
+167 DNRAYYGSVAQKDGV

-292 GPAESQQPEEPALSL
+292 GPAESQQPEEPASL
-307 AQYAGTYQA
+307 LAAYAGNYTPYPTYDD
-316 YSDFVGAYG
+316 YSG
-325 GGLPLPDLTVGGDG
+325 G
-339 VFTGGGTGFGYRYES
+339 R
-354 TGAAPA
+354 
-360 SIEQNAD
+360 SITLNAD
-367 GTIVVRFS
+367 GVVIGGETDGQTPTSVVQNSDGCITIWFS
-375 QNEYYTIFPV
+375 SSDRYTLFPV
-385 GQVPPNYASIANSE
+385 GCSGTPAGTGYDSAR
-399 MVNLQYSYFD
+399 VNLEYLYIG
-409 GGVMEIVYYADPG
+409 GGVMNIIYYADPI
-422 SLG
+422 S

>member
-1 MKNTDRSSVRRTALL
+1 MKNTYRSFVRRTALL

-57 SMKFYE
+57 SMKFYKD
-63 NKVDRMPVSDG
+63 KVDRMPVSDG
-74 TSQGLLYSEVLDFE
+74 SSQGLLYSEVLDFE

-122 MCCLMNYY
+122 MCHLMNYY
-130 ITLGAGGGFSL
+130 ITLGAGGGLSL
-141 VESDGRLYLERYG
+141 VESGGRLYLERYG

-167 DNRAYYGSAAQKDGV
+167 DNRAYYGSVAQKDGV

-232 TATREEYQAA
+232 TATREEYQDA

-292 GPAESQQPEEPALSL
+292 GPAESQQPEEPASL
-307 AQYAGTYQA
+307 LAAYAGNYTPYPTYDD
-316 YSDFVGAYG
+316 YSG
-325 GGLPLPDLTVGGDG
+325 G
-339 VFTGGGTGFGYRYES
+339 R
-354 TGAAPA
+354 
-360 SIEQNAD
+360 SITLNAD
-367 GTIVVRFS
+367 GVVIGGETDGQTPTSVVQNSDGSITIWFS
-375 QNEYYTIFPV
+375 SSDRYTLFPV
-385 GQVPPNYASIANSE
+385 GCSGTPAGTGYDSAR
-399 MVNLQYSYFD
+399 VNLEYLYIG
-409 GGVMEIVYYADPG
+409 GGVMNIIYYADPI
-422 SLG
+422 S

>member
-1 MKNTDRSSVRRTALL
+1 MKNTYRSSMRRTALL

-57 SMKFYE
+57 SMKFYKD
-63 NKVDRMPVSDG
+63 KVDRMPVSDG
-74 TSQGLLYSEVLDFE
+74 SSQGLLYSEVLDFE
-88 ADGNPELLILSI
+88 ADGNPELLVLSI

-122 MCCLMNYY
+122 MCHLMNYY
-130 ITLGAGGGFSL
+130 ITLGAGGGLSL
-141 VESDGRLYLERYG
+141 VESGGRLYLERYG

-167 DNRAYYGSAAQKDGV
+167 DNRAYYGSVAQKDGV

-292 GPAESQQPEEPALSL
+292 GPAESQQPEEPASL
-307 AQYAGTYQA
+307 LAAYAGNYTPYPTYDD
-316 YSDFVGAYG
+316 YSG
-325 GGLPLPDLTVGGDG
+325 G
-339 VFTGGGTGFGYRYES
+339 R
-354 TGAAPA
+354 
-360 SIEQNAD
+360 SITLNAD
-367 GTIVVRFS
+367 GVVIGGETDGQTPTSVVQNSDGSITIWFS
-375 QNEYYTIFPV
+375 SSDRYTLFPV
-385 GQVPPNYASIANSE
+385 GCSGTPAGTGYDSAR
-399 MVNLQYSYFD
+399 VNLEYLYIG
-409 GGVMEIVYYADPG
+409 GGVMNIIYYADPI
-422 SLG
+422 S

>member
-1 MKNTDRSSVRRTALL
+1 MRRTALL

-28 GKAPAQDGAQ
+28 GKAPAQDGGQ

-57 SMKFYE
+57 SMKFYKD
-63 NKVDRMPVSDG
+63 KVDRMPVSDG

-130 ITLGAGGGFSL
+130 ITLGAGGGLSL
-141 VESDGRLYLERYG
+141 VESGGRLYLERYG

-167 DNRAYYGSAAQKDGV
+167 DNRAYYGSVAQKDGV

-292 GPAESQQPEEPALSL
+292 GPAESQQPEEPASL
-307 AQYAGTYQA
+307 LAAYAGNYTPYPTYDD
-316 YSDFVGAYG
+316 YSG
-325 GGLPLPDLTVGGDG
+325 G
-339 VFTGGGTGFGYRYES
+339 R
-354 TGAAPA
+354 
-360 SIEQNAD
+360 SITLNAD
-367 GTIVVRFS
+367 GVVIGGETDGQTPTSVVQNSDGSITIWFS
-375 QNEYYTIFPV
+375 SSDRYTLFPV
-385 GQVPPNYASIANSE
+385 GCSGTPAGTGYDSAR
-399 MVNLQYSYFD
+399 VNLEYLYIG
-409 GGVMEIVYYADPG
+409 GGVMNIIYYADPI
-422 SLG
+422 S